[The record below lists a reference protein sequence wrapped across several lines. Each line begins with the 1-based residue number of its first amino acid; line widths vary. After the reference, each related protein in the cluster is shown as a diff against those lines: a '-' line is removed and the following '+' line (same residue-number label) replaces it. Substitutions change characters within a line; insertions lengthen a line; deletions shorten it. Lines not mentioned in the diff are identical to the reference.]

1 MFAALRLLCTTDFK
15 LALMWA
21 GGGFYLMDL
30 IGILFFECLA
40 AFRRPLPEGLGE
52 LVPPGAAGPS
62 TILVKECKPTPD
74 PSGEGILKM
83 RLPLYSYALGFRNST
98 TAPCFPKT

>member
-15 LALMWA
+15 LALMGA
-21 GGGFYLMDL
+21 GGGFYLMEL

-62 TILVKECKPTPD
+62 AIRLRNGNPPLTP
-74 PSGEGILKM
+74 PG
-83 RLPLYSYALGFRNST
+83 RGF
-98 TAPCFPKT
+98 

>member
-15 LALMWA
+15 LALMGA

-40 AFRRPLPEGLGE
+40 AFRKPLPEG

-62 TILVKECKPTPD
+62 TIRLRYAKPPLTP
-74 PSGEGILKM
+74 PG
-83 RLPLYSYALGFRNST
+83 RGF
-98 TAPCFPKT
+98 

>member
-15 LALMWA
+15 LALMGA
-21 GGGFYLMDL
+21 GGGFYLMEL

-62 TILVKECKPTPD
+62 TIRLRNSNPPLTP
-74 PSGEGILKM
+74 PG
-83 RLPLYSYALGFRNST
+83 RGFRKCACRYT
-98 TAPCFPKT
+98 LMH